1 MNLGALWCPG
11 VGSVHVFYHLTY
23 VPDIVWFYFDLHS
36 PVVLTSYRF
45 LYIRSFLA
53 PPLTVYHVE
62 DRCAMPVL
70 SNFPG
75 P

>member
-23 VPDIVWFYFDLHS
+23 VPDIVWFYFVLYS
-36 PVVLTSYRF
+36 LVVLTHCHF
-45 LYIRSFLA
+45 MITNLILA
-53 PPLTVYHVE
+53 RPLTVN
-62 DRCAMPVL
+62 DRDERSPTSAL
-70 SNFPG
+70 YIFHG